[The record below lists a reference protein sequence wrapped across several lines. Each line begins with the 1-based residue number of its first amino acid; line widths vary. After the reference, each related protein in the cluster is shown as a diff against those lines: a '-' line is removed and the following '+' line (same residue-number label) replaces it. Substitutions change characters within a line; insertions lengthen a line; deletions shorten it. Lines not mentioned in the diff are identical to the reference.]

1 MDVKP
6 GPFAGLLIITPRLF
20 HDHRGYFY
28 ESFNQQRYTD
38 LGIPSFV
45 QDNNSLSKKNV
56 LRGLHYQKPNAQG
69 KLVFVTRGK
78 VLDVVVDIRQ
88 SSNTFGQWFSIE
100 LSDVNHTQLYIPPGF
115 AHGFCTLADNTDF
128 AYKCTEGYA
137 PGTEHG
143 IAYNDPALN
152 IAWPVA
158 EPVLS
163 DKDKIYPNLA
173 DVPAEH
179 LFP

>member
-1 MDVKP
+1 MEVKQTP
-6 GPFAGLLIITPRLF
+6 LAGLLVITPRLF
-20 HDHRGYFY
+20 HDNRGYFY
-28 ESFNQQRYTD
+28 ESFNQQRYAE
-38 LGIPSFV
+38 LGIPAFV
-45 QDNNSLSKKNV
+45 QDNHSLSKKNV

-88 SSNTFGQWFSIE
+88 SSPTFGQWFSIE
-100 LSDVNHTQLYIPPGF
+100 LSDENHTQLYIPPGF
-115 AHGFCTLADNTDF
+115 AHGFCTLSDNTDF

-152 IAWPVA
+152 IHWPVTA
-158 EPVLS
+158 PILS
-163 DKDKIYPNLA
+163 DKDKMYPCLA

-179 LFP
+179 LFT